1 VGLVW
6 PVAVGPLIRATIA
19 ARGPGRLT
27 LSIEHEI
34 RVEAE
39 VSSQFDQYDTQ
50 DIRQKDIDHFVHP
63 WTDFETFHEKG
74 SLVVAESEGA
84 YIFDSDGRRY
94 LDGIGG
100 LWCVN
105 AGYGRAEIGQ
115 AMAEQA
121 TRMTYYSS
129 FGHHT
134 SVPAAELSAKLA
146 SLAPGPLN
154 HVIYGSGGSMANDTT
169 VRVIHFYFNQL
180 GMPNKKTIITREN
193 GYHGSTY
200 LAMSMTGIEYDHIGF
215 DVIGEPLIQRV
226 SGPDLYRR
234 PEGTTPEE
242 YTNLLLDEFRDK
254 IESLGSE
261 NVAAF
266 FAEPIMGAGG
276 VLVPP
281 PCYLQGMRD
290 LCTEYRVLFVAD
302 EVVTAFGRLGYF
314 FASEDVFGIV
324 PDVIN
329 SAKGLTSAYAPLS
342 ATLIS
347 DEIYDVIS
355 VPQAEGSVFAHGF
368 TYSGHPV
375 CCAAALKNIEIMER
389 EDLCG
394 HVRRVGPY
402 FSERLATLSD
412 LGIVGDVR
420 GSHFM
425 QCVENV
431 ADKETRALFDPS
443 VHVGDRVANACEKRG
458 LIVRPIAHLN
468 VLSPPLVLTTD
479 QIDWMVDVLREGIIE
494 VQADL
499 VAEGIWNPS

>member
-1 VGLVW
+1 M
-6 PVAVGPLIRATIA
+6 
-19 ARGPGRLT
+19 T

-34 RVEAE
+34 RIEAE
-39 VSSQFDQYDTQ
+39 VPSKFDQYDTQ
-50 DIRQKDIDHFVHP
+50 DIWQKDIDHFVHP

-134 SVPAAELSAKLA
+134 TIPVAELSHTLA
-146 SLAPGPLN
+146 RLAPGPLN
-154 HVIYGSGGSMANDTT
+154 HVLYGSGGSMANDTT

-180 GMPNKKTIITREN
+180 GMPDKKIIITREN

-215 DVIGEPLIQRV
+215 DVIGEPLIQKV

-242 YTNLLLDEFRDK
+242 YTNLLLDEFRGK
-254 IESLGSE
+254 IESLGAE

-281 PCYLQGMRD
+281 PGYLKGMRD
-290 LCTEYRVLFVAD
+290 LCTEYRILFVSD
-302 EVVTAFGRLGYF
+302 EVVTAFGRLGHF
-314 FASEDVFGIV
+314 FASEDEFGIV

-412 LGIVGDVR
+412 LGIGGDVR
-420 GSHFM
+420 GSPFM

-431 ADKETRALFDPS
+431 ADKETKQLFDPS

-499 VAEGIWNPS
+499 LAEGIWNPS

>member
-1 VGLVW
+1 M
-6 PVAVGPLIRATIA
+6 
-19 ARGPGRLT
+19 
-27 LSIEHEI
+27 SIEREI
-34 RVEAE
+34 SVGSEAE
-39 VSSQFDQYDTQ
+39 VAAAARFAQYDTQ
-50 DIRQKDIDHFVHP
+50 DIWQKDKDHFIHP
-63 WTDFETFHEKG
+63 WTDFSTFQEQG
-74 SLVVAESEGA
+74 SMVVAESEGA
-84 YIFDSDGRRY
+84 YIFDSDGKRY

-105 AGYGRAEIGQ
+105 VGYGRAEIGQ

-121 TRMTYYSS
+121 TKMTYYSS

-134 SVPAAELSAKLA
+134 TVPVAELSAKLA

-154 HVIYGSGGSMANDTT
+154 HVLYGSGGSMANDTT
-169 VRVIHFYFNQL
+169 VRLVHFYFNQL
-180 GMPNKKTIITREN
+180 GMPDKKMIITREN

-200 LAMSMTGIEYDHIGF
+200 LAMSMTGIDYDHIGF

-242 YTNLLLDEFRDK
+242 YTDLLLAEFRAK
-254 IESLGSE
+254 VESLGPQ

-281 PCYLQGMRD
+281 PGYLKGMRD
-290 LCTEYRVLFVAD
+290 LCTEFQVLFVAD
-302 EVVTAFGRLGYF
+302 EVVTAFGRLGHF

-324 PDVIN
+324 PDIIN

-347 DEIYDVIS
+347 DGIYDVIS

-375 CCAAALKNIEIMER
+375 CCAAALANIEIIER
-389 EDLCG
+389 EDICG

-402 FSERLATLSD
+402 FSERLASLSD

-431 ADKETRALFDPS
+431 ADKETKELFDPS
-443 VHVGDRVANACEKRG
+443 VHVGDRVAGACEKRG

-468 VLSPPLVLTTD
+468 VLSPPLVLTVE
-479 QIDWMVDVLREGIIE
+479 QIDWMVDVLRDGIIE

-499 VAEGIWNPS
+499 VAEGLWNPA

>member
-1 VGLVW
+1 M
-6 PVAVGPLIRATIA
+6 
-19 ARGPGRLT
+19 T

-134 SVPAAELSAKLA
+134 SVPAAERSAKLA

-180 GMPNKKTIITREN
+180 GMPNKKIIITREN

-254 IESLGSE
+254 IESLGAE

-281 PCYLQGMRD
+281 PGYLQGMRA
-290 LCTEYRVLFVAD
+290 LCTEYRLLFVAD
-302 EVVTAFGRLGYF
+302 EVVTAFGRLGHF

>member
-1 VGLVW
+1 M
-6 PVAVGPLIRATIA
+6 
-19 ARGPGRLT
+19 
-27 LSIEHEI
+27 SIEHEI
-34 RVEAE
+34 SVSAEAE
-39 VSSQFDQYDTQ
+39 VAAAARFDQYDTQ
-50 DIRQKDIDHFVHP
+50 DIWQKDKDHFIHP
-63 WTDFETFHEKG
+63 WTDFSTFQEQG
-74 SLVVAESEGA
+74 SMVVAESEGA
-84 YIFDSDGRRY
+84 YIFDSDGKRY

-105 AGYGRAEIGQ
+105 VGYGRAEIGQ

-121 TRMTYYSS
+121 TKMTYYSS

-134 SVPAAELSAKLA
+134 TVPVAELSAKLA

-154 HVIYGSGGSMANDTT
+154 HVLYGSGGSMANDTT
-169 VRVIHFYFNQL
+169 VRLVHFYFNQL
-180 GMPNKKTIITREN
+180 GMPDKKMIITREN

-200 LAMSMTGIEYDHIGF
+200 LAMSMTGIDYDHIGF

-242 YTNLLLDEFRDK
+242 YTDLLLAEFRTK
-254 IESLGSE
+254 VESLGPE

-281 PCYLQGMRD
+281 PGYLKGMRD
-290 LCTEYRVLFVAD
+290 LCTEFQVLFVAD
-302 EVVTAFGRLGYF
+302 EVVTAFGRLGHF

-324 PDVIN
+324 PDIIN

-347 DEIYDVIS
+347 DDIYDVIS

-375 CCAAALKNIEIMER
+375 CCAAALANIEIIER
-389 EDLCG
+389 EDICG

-402 FSERLATLSD
+402 FSERLASLSD

-431 ADKETRALFDPS
+431 ADKETKELFDPS
-443 VHVGDRVANACEKRG
+443 VHVGDRVAGACEKRG

-468 VLSPPLVLTTD
+468 VLSPPLVLTVE
-479 QIDWMVDVLREGIIE
+479 QIDWMVDVLRDGIIE

-499 VAEGIWNPS
+499 VAEGLWNPA

>member
-1 VGLVW
+1 M
-6 PVAVGPLIRATIA
+6 
-19 ARGPGRLT
+19 T

-34 RVEAE
+34 RIEAE
-39 VSSQFDQYDTQ
+39 VPSKFDQYDTQ
-50 DIRQKDIDHFVHP
+50 DIWQKDIDHFVHP

-146 SLAPGPLN
+146 SLTPGPLN

-180 GMPNKKTIITREN
+180 GMPDKKIIITREN

-215 DVIGEPLIQRV
+215 DVIGEPLIQKV

-242 YTNLLLDEFRDK
+242 YTDLLLDEFRGK
-254 IESLGSE
+254 IESLGAE

-281 PCYLQGMRD
+281 PGYLKGMRD
-290 LCTEYRVLFVAD
+290 LCTEYRILFVSD
-302 EVVTAFGRLGYF
+302 EVVTAFGRLGHF
-314 FASEDVFGIV
+314 FASEDEFGIV

-402 FSERLATLSD
+402 FSERLVTLSD

-431 ADKETRALFDPS
+431 ADKETRQLFDPS

-499 VAEGIWNPS
+499 LAEGIWNPS

>member
-1 VGLVW
+1 M
-6 PVAVGPLIRATIA
+6 
-19 ARGPGRLT
+19 
-27 LSIEHEI
+27 SIEHEI
-34 RVEAE
+34 SVGSEADAKAAAH
-39 VSSQFDQYDTQ
+39 FDQYDTQ
-50 DIRQKDIDHFVHP
+50 DIWQKDKDHFIHP
-63 WTDFETFHEKG
+63 WTDFATFHENG

-105 AGYGRAEIGQ
+105 AGYGRAEIGR

-121 TRMTYYSS
+121 TKMTYYSS

-134 SVPAAELSAKLA
+134 TIPVAELSAKLA
-146 SLAPGPLN
+146 GLAPGPLN

-169 VRVIHFYFNQL
+169 VRLVHFYFNQL
-180 GMPNKKTIITREN
+180 GMPDKKMIITREN

-200 LAMSMTGIEYDHIGF
+200 LAMSMTGIDYDHIGF

-234 PEGTTPEE
+234 PDGTTPEE
-242 YTNLLLDEFRDK
+242 YTGLLLDEFRTK
-254 IESLGSE
+254 VEALGPE

-276 VLVPP
+276 VLLPP
-281 PCYLQGMRD
+281 PGYLPGMRD
-290 LCTEYRVLFVAD
+290 LCTEYRILFVSD
-302 EVVTAFGRLGYF
+302 EVVTAFGRLGHF

-324 PDVIN
+324 PDIIN

-347 DEIYDVIS
+347 DEIYEVIS

-375 CCAAALKNIEIMER
+375 CCAAALANIEIIER

-431 ADKETRALFDPS
+431 ADKETKELFDPS
-443 VHVGDRVANACEKRG
+443 VHVGDRVADACEKRG

-468 VLSPPLVLTTD
+468 VLSPPLVLSVE

-499 VAEGIWNPS
+499 VAEGLWGPA

>member
-1 VGLVW
+1 M
-6 PVAVGPLIRATIA
+6 
-19 ARGPGRLT
+19 
-27 LSIEHEI
+27 SIEHEI
-34 RVEAE
+34 SVGSEAE
-39 VSSQFDQYDTQ
+39 VAAAARFDQYDTQ
-50 DIRQKDIDHFVHP
+50 DIWQKDKDHFIHP
-63 WTDFETFHEKG
+63 WTDFSTFQEQG
-74 SLVVAESEGA
+74 SMVVAESEGA
-84 YIFDSDGRRY
+84 YIFDSDGKRY

-105 AGYGRAEIGQ
+105 VGYGRAEIGR

-121 TRMTYYSS
+121 TKMTYYSS

-134 SVPAAELSAKLA
+134 TVPVAELSAKLA

-154 HVIYGSGGSMANDTT
+154 HVLYGSGGSMANDTT
-169 VRVIHFYFNQL
+169 VRLVHFYFNQL
-180 GMPNKKTIITREN
+180 GMPDKKMIITREN

-200 LAMSMTGIEYDHIGF
+200 LAMSMTGIDYDHIGF

-242 YTNLLLDEFRDK
+242 YTDLLLAEFRAK
-254 IESLGSE
+254 VESLGPQ

-281 PCYLQGMRD
+281 PGYLKGMRD
-290 LCTEYRVLFVAD
+290 LCTEFQVLFVAD
-302 EVVTAFGRLGYF
+302 EVVTAFGRLGHF

-324 PDVIN
+324 PDIIN

-347 DEIYDVIS
+347 DGIYDVIS

-375 CCAAALKNIEIMER
+375 CCAAALANIEIIER
-389 EDLCG
+389 EDICG

-402 FSERLATLSD
+402 FSERLASLSD

-431 ADKETRALFDPS
+431 ADKETKELFDPS
-443 VHVGDRVANACEKRG
+443 VHVGDRVAGACEKRG

-468 VLSPPLVLTTD
+468 VLSPPLVLTVE
-479 QIDWMVDVLREGIIE
+479 QIDWMVDVLRDGIIE

-499 VAEGIWNPS
+499 VAEGLWNPA

>member
-1 VGLVW
+1 M
-6 PVAVGPLIRATIA
+6 
-19 ARGPGRLT
+19 
-27 LSIEHEI
+27 SIEREI
-34 RVEAE
+34 SVGSEAE
-39 VSSQFDQYDTQ
+39 VAAAARFDQYDTQ
-50 DIRQKDIDHFVHP
+50 DIWQKDKDHFIHP
-63 WTDFETFHEKG
+63 WTDFSTFQEQG
-74 SLVVAESEGA
+74 SMVVAESEGA
-84 YIFDSDGRRY
+84 YIFDSDGKRY

-105 AGYGRAEIGQ
+105 VGYGRAEIGQ

-121 TRMTYYSS
+121 TKMTYYSS

-134 SVPAAELSAKLA
+134 TVPVAELSAKLA

-154 HVIYGSGGSMANDTT
+154 HVLYGSGGSMANDTT
-169 VRVIHFYFNQL
+169 VRLVHFYFNQL
-180 GMPNKKTIITREN
+180 GMPDKKMIITREN

-200 LAMSMTGIEYDHIGF
+200 LAMSMTGIDYDHIGF

-242 YTNLLLDEFRDK
+242 YTDLLLDEFRTK
-254 IESLGSE
+254 VESLGPE

-281 PCYLQGMRD
+281 PGYLKGMRD
-290 LCTEYRVLFVAD
+290 LCTEFQVLFVAD
-302 EVVTAFGRLGYF
+302 EVVTAFGRLGHF

-324 PDVIN
+324 PDIIN

-347 DEIYDVIS
+347 DGIYDVIS

-375 CCAAALKNIEIMER
+375 CCAAALANIEIIER
-389 EDLCG
+389 EDICG

-402 FSERLATLSD
+402 FSERLASLSD

-431 ADKETRALFDPS
+431 ADKETKELFDPS
-443 VHVGDRVANACEKRG
+443 VHVGDRVAGACEKRG

-468 VLSPPLVLTTD
+468 VLSPPLVLTVE
-479 QIDWMVDVLREGIIE
+479 QIDWMVDVLRDGIIE

-499 VAEGIWNPS
+499 VAEGLWNPA

>member
-1 VGLVW
+1 M
-6 PVAVGPLIRATIA
+6 
-19 ARGPGRLT
+19 
-27 LSIEHEI
+27 SIEHEI
-34 RVEAE
+34 SVGSEAE
-39 VSSQFDQYDTQ
+39 VAAAARFDQYDTQ
-50 DIRQKDIDHFVHP
+50 DIWQKDKDHFIHP
-63 WTDFETFHEKG
+63 WTDFSTFQEQG

-84 YIFDSDGRRY
+84 YIFDSDGKRY

-105 AGYGRAEIGQ
+105 VGYGRAEIGQ

-121 TRMTYYSS
+121 TKMTYYSS

-134 SVPAAELSAKLA
+134 TVPVAELSAKLA

-154 HVIYGSGGSMANDTT
+154 HVLYGSGGSMANDTT
-169 VRVIHFYFNQL
+169 VRLVHFYFNQL
-180 GMPNKKTIITREN
+180 GMPDKKMIITREN

-200 LAMSMTGIEYDHIGF
+200 LAMSMTGIDYDHIGF

-242 YTNLLLDEFRDK
+242 YTDLLLAEFRAK
-254 IESLGSE
+254 VESLGPQ

-281 PCYLQGMRD
+281 PGYLKGMRD
-290 LCTEYRVLFVAD
+290 LCTEFQVLFVAD
-302 EVVTAFGRLGYF
+302 EVVTAFGRLGHF

-324 PDVIN
+324 PDIIN

-347 DEIYDVIS
+347 DGIYDVIS

-375 CCAAALKNIEIMER
+375 CCAAALANIEIIER
-389 EDLCG
+389 EDICG

-402 FSERLATLSD
+402 FSERLASLSD

-431 ADKETRALFDPS
+431 ADKETKELFDPS
-443 VHVGDRVANACEKRG
+443 VHVGDRVAGACEKRG

-468 VLSPPLVLTTD
+468 VLSPPLVLTVE
-479 QIDWMVDVLREGIIE
+479 QIDWMVDVLRDGIIE

-499 VAEGIWNPS
+499 VAEGLWNPA

>member
-1 VGLVW
+1 M
-6 PVAVGPLIRATIA
+6 
-19 ARGPGRLT
+19 T

-34 RVEAE
+34 RIEAE
-39 VSSQFDQYDTQ
+39 VPSKFDQYDTQ
-50 DIRQKDIDHFVHP
+50 DIWQKDIDHFVHP

-146 SLAPGPLN
+146 SLTPGPLN

-180 GMPNKKTIITREN
+180 GMPDKKIIITREN

-215 DVIGEPLIQRV
+215 DVIGEPLIQKV

-242 YTNLLLDEFRDK
+242 YTNLLLDEFRGK
-254 IESLGSE
+254 IESLGAE

-281 PCYLQGMRD
+281 PGYLKGMRD
-290 LCTEYRVLFVAD
+290 LCTEYRILFVSD
-302 EVVTAFGRLGYF
+302 EVVTAFGRLGHF
-314 FASEDVFGIV
+314 FASEDEFGIV

-431 ADKETRALFDPS
+431 ADKETRQLFDPS
-443 VHVGDRVANACEKRG
+443 VNVGDRVANACEKRG

-499 VAEGIWNPS
+499 LAEGIWNPS

>member
-1 VGLVW
+1 M
-6 PVAVGPLIRATIA
+6 
-19 ARGPGRLT
+19 
-27 LSIEHEI
+27 SIEHEI
-34 RVEAE
+34 SVSAEAE
-39 VSSQFDQYDTQ
+39 VAAAARFDQYDTQ
-50 DIRQKDIDHFVHP
+50 DIWQKDKDHFIHP
-63 WTDFETFHEKG
+63 WTDFSTFKEQG
-74 SLVVAESEGA
+74 SMVVAESEGA
-84 YIFDSDGRRY
+84 YIFDSDGKRY

-105 AGYGRAEIGQ
+105 VGYGRAEIGQ

-121 TRMTYYSS
+121 TKMTYYSS

-134 SVPAAELSAKLA
+134 TVPVAELSAKLA

-154 HVIYGSGGSMANDTT
+154 HVLYGSGGSMANDTT
-169 VRVIHFYFNQL
+169 VRLVHFYFNQL
-180 GMPNKKTIITREN
+180 GMPDKKMIITREN

-200 LAMSMTGIEYDHIGF
+200 LAMSMTGIDYDHIGF

-242 YTNLLLDEFRDK
+242 YTDLLLAEFRAK
-254 IESLGSE
+254 VESLGPE

-281 PCYLQGMRD
+281 PGYLKGMRD
-290 LCTEYRVLFVAD
+290 LCTEFQVLFVAD
-302 EVVTAFGRLGYF
+302 EVVTAFGRLGHF

-324 PDVIN
+324 PDIIN

-347 DEIYDVIS
+347 DDIYDVIS

-375 CCAAALKNIEIMER
+375 CCAAALANIEIIER
-389 EDLCG
+389 EDICG

-402 FSERLATLSD
+402 FSERLASLSD

-431 ADKETRALFDPS
+431 ADKETKELFDPS
-443 VHVGDRVANACEKRG
+443 VHVGDRVAGACEKRG

-468 VLSPPLVLTTD
+468 VLSPPLVLTVE
-479 QIDWMVDVLREGIIE
+479 QIDWMVDVLRDGIIE

-499 VAEGIWNPS
+499 VAEGLWNPA

>member
-1 VGLVW
+1 M
-6 PVAVGPLIRATIA
+6 
-19 ARGPGRLT
+19 
-27 LSIEHEI
+27 
-34 RVEAE
+34 
-39 VSSQFDQYDTQ
+39 
-50 DIRQKDIDHFVHP
+50 
-63 WTDFETFHEKG
+63 
-74 SLVVAESEGA
+74 VAESEGA

-180 GMPNKKTIITREN
+180 GMPNKKIIITREN

-254 IESLGSE
+254 IESLGAD

-281 PCYLQGMRD
+281 PGYLQGMRD
-290 LCTEYRVLFVAD
+290 LCTEYRILFVAD
-302 EVVTAFGRLGYF
+302 EVVTAFGRLGHF

>member
-1 VGLVW
+1 M
-6 PVAVGPLIRATIA
+6 
-19 ARGPGRLT
+19 
-27 LSIEHEI
+27 SIEREI
-34 RVEAE
+34 SVGSEAE
-39 VSSQFDQYDTQ
+39 VAAAARFDQYDTQ
-50 DIRQKDIDHFVHP
+50 DIWQKDKDHFIHP
-63 WTDFETFHEKG
+63 WTDFSTFQEQG
-74 SLVVAESEGA
+74 SMVVAESEGA
-84 YIFDSDGRRY
+84 YIFDSDGKRY

-105 AGYGRAEIGQ
+105 VGYGRAEIGQ

-121 TRMTYYSS
+121 TKMTYYSS

-134 SVPAAELSAKLA
+134 TVPVAELSAKLA

-154 HVIYGSGGSMANDTT
+154 HVLYGSGGSMANDTT
-169 VRVIHFYFNQL
+169 VRLVHFYFNQL
-180 GMPNKKTIITREN
+180 GMPDKKMIITREN

-200 LAMSMTGIEYDHIGF
+200 LAMSMTGIDYDHIGF

-242 YTNLLLDEFRDK
+242 YTDLLLAEFRAK
-254 IESLGSE
+254 VESLGPQ

-281 PCYLQGMRD
+281 PGYLKGMRD
-290 LCTEYRVLFVAD
+290 LCTEFQILFVTD
-302 EVVTAFGRLGYF
+302 EVVTAFGRLGHF

-324 PDVIN
+324 PDIIN

-347 DEIYDVIS
+347 DGIYDVIS

-375 CCAAALKNIEIMER
+375 CCAAALANIEIIER
-389 EDLCG
+389 EDICG

-402 FSERLATLSD
+402 FSERLASLSD

-425 QCVENV
+425 HCVENV
-431 ADKETRALFDPS
+431 ADKETKEPFDPS
-443 VHVGDRVANACEKRG
+443 VHVGDRVAEACEKRG

-468 VLSPPLVLTTD
+468 VLSPPLVLSVE
-479 QIDWMVDVLREGIIE
+479 QIDWMVDVLRDGIIE

-499 VAEGIWNPS
+499 VAEGLWNPA

>member
-1 VGLVW
+1 M
-6 PVAVGPLIRATIA
+6 
-19 ARGPGRLT
+19 
-27 LSIEHEI
+27 SIEHEI
-34 RVEAE
+34 SVGSETDAEAAAH
-39 VSSQFDQYDTQ
+39 FDQYDTQ
-50 DIRQKDIDHFVHP
+50 DIWQKDKDHFIHP
-63 WTDFETFHEKG
+63 WTDFATFHENG
-74 SLVVAESEGA
+74 SLVVAESDGA

-105 AGYGRAEIGQ
+105 AGYGRAEIGR

-121 TRMTYYSS
+121 TKMTYYSS

-134 SVPAAELSAKLA
+134 TIPVAELSAKLA

-169 VRVIHFYFNQL
+169 VRLVHFYFNQL
-180 GMPNKKTIITREN
+180 GMPDKKMVITREN

-200 LAMSMTGIEYDHIGF
+200 LAMSMTGIDYDHIGF

-234 PEGTTPEE
+234 PDGTTPEE
-242 YTNLLLDEFRDK
+242 YTAMLLDEFRTK
-254 IESLGSE
+254 VEALGPE

-276 VLVPP
+276 VLLPP
-281 PCYLQGMRD
+281 PGYLPGMRD
-290 LCTEYRVLFVAD
+290 LCTEYRILFVSD
-302 EVVTAFGRLGYF
+302 EVVTAFGRLGHF

-324 PDVIN
+324 PDIIN

-375 CCAAALKNIEIMER
+375 CCAAALANIEIIER

-431 ADKETRALFDPS
+431 ADKETKELFDPS
-443 VHVGDRVANACEKRG
+443 VHVGDRVADACEKRG

-468 VLSPPLVLTTD
+468 VLSPPLVLSVE

-499 VAEGIWNPS
+499 VAEGLWDPA

>member
-1 VGLVW
+1 M
-6 PVAVGPLIRATIA
+6 
-19 ARGPGRLT
+19 
-27 LSIEHEI
+27 SIEHEI
-34 RVEAE
+34 SVGSEAE
-39 VSSQFDQYDTQ
+39 VAAAARFDQYDTQ
-50 DIRQKDIDHFVHP
+50 DIWQKDKDHFIHP
-63 WTDFETFHEKG
+63 WTDFSTFQEQG
-74 SLVVAESEGA
+74 SMVVAESEGA
-84 YIFDSDGRRY
+84 YIFDSDGKRY

-105 AGYGRAEIGQ
+105 VGYGRAEIGQ

-121 TRMTYYSS
+121 TKMTYYSS

-134 SVPAAELSAKLA
+134 TVPVAELSAKLA

-154 HVIYGSGGSMANDTT
+154 HVLYGSGGSMANDTT
-169 VRVIHFYFNQL
+169 VRLVHFYFNQL
-180 GMPNKKTIITREN
+180 GMPDKKMVITREN

-200 LAMSMTGIEYDHIGF
+200 LAMSMTGIDYDHIGF

-226 SGPDLYRR
+226 SGPYLYRR
-234 PEGTTPEE
+234 PDGTTPEE
-242 YTNLLLDEFRDK
+242 YTAMLLNEFRTK
-254 IESLGSE
+254 VEALGPE

-276 VLVPP
+276 VLLPP
-281 PCYLQGMRD
+281 PGYLPGMRD
-290 LCTEYRVLFVAD
+290 LCTEYRILFVSD
-302 EVVTAFGRLGYF
+302 EVVTAFGRLGHF

-324 PDVIN
+324 PDIIN

-375 CCAAALKNIEIMER
+375 CCAAALANIEIIER

-431 ADKETRALFDPS
+431 ADKETKELFDPS
-443 VHVGDRVANACEKRG
+443 VHVGDRVADACEKRG

-468 VLSPPLVLTTD
+468 VLSPPLVLSVE

-499 VAEGIWNPS
+499 VAEGLWDPA

>member
-1 VGLVW
+1 M
-6 PVAVGPLIRATIA
+6 
-19 ARGPGRLT
+19 
-27 LSIEHEI
+27 SIEHEI
-34 RVEAE
+34 SVGSEADAKAAAH
-39 VSSQFDQYDTQ
+39 FDQYDTQ
-50 DIRQKDIDHFVHP
+50 DIWQKDKDHFIHP
-63 WTDFETFHEKG
+63 WTDFATFHENG

-105 AGYGRAEIGQ
+105 AGYGRAEIGR

-121 TRMTYYSS
+121 TKMTYYSS

-134 SVPAAELSAKLA
+134 TIPVAELSAKLA

-169 VRVIHFYFNQL
+169 VRLVHFYFNQL
-180 GMPNKKTIITREN
+180 GMPDKKMVITREN

-200 LAMSMTGIEYDHIGF
+200 LAMSMTGIDYDHIGF

-234 PEGTTPEE
+234 PDGTTPEE
-242 YTNLLLDEFRDK
+242 YTGLLLDEFRTK
-254 IESLGSE
+254 VEALGPE

-276 VLVPP
+276 VLLPP
-281 PCYLQGMRD
+281 PGYLPGMRD
-290 LCTEYRVLFVAD
+290 LCTEYRILFVSD
-302 EVVTAFGRLGYF
+302 EVVTAFGRLGHF

-324 PDVIN
+324 PDIIN

-347 DEIYDVIS
+347 DEIYEVIS

-375 CCAAALKNIEIMER
+375 CCAAALANIEIIQR

-420 GSHFM
+420 GSYFM

-431 ADKETRALFDPS
+431 ADKETKELFDPS
-443 VHVGDRVANACEKRG
+443 VHVGDRVADACEKRG

-468 VLSPPLVLTTD
+468 VLSPPLVLSVE

-499 VAEGIWNPS
+499 VAEGLWGPA

>member
-1 VGLVW
+1 M
-6 PVAVGPLIRATIA
+6 
-19 ARGPGRLT
+19 
-27 LSIEHEI
+27 SIEHEI
-34 RVEAE
+34 SVGSEAE
-39 VSSQFDQYDTQ
+39 VAAAARFAQYDTQ
-50 DIRQKDIDHFVHP
+50 DIWQKDKDHFIHP
-63 WTDFETFHEKG
+63 WTDFSTFQEQG
-74 SLVVAESEGA
+74 SMVVAESEGA
-84 YIFDSDGRRY
+84 YIFDSDGKRY

-105 AGYGRAEIGQ
+105 VGYGRAEIGQ

-121 TRMTYYSS
+121 TKMTYYSS

-134 SVPAAELSAKLA
+134 TIPVAELSAKLA

-154 HVIYGSGGSMANDTT
+154 HVLYGSGGSMANDTT
-169 VRVIHFYFNQL
+169 VRLVHFYFNQL
-180 GMPNKKTIITREN
+180 GMPDKKMIITREN

-200 LAMSMTGIEYDHIGF
+200 LAMSMTGIDYDHIGF

-242 YTNLLLDEFRDK
+242 YTDLLLAEFRAK
-254 IESLGSE
+254 VESLGPQ

-281 PCYLQGMRD
+281 PGYLKGMRD
-290 LCTEYRVLFVAD
+290 LCTEFQVLFVAD
-302 EVVTAFGRLGYF
+302 EVVTAFGRLGHF

-324 PDVIN
+324 PDIIN

-347 DEIYDVIS
+347 DGIYDVIS

-375 CCAAALKNIEIMER
+375 CCAAALANIEIIER
-389 EDLCG
+389 EDICG

-402 FSERLATLSD
+402 FSERLASLSD

-431 ADKETRALFDPS
+431 ADKETKELFDPS
-443 VHVGDRVANACEKRG
+443 VHVGDRVAGACEKRG

-468 VLSPPLVLTTD
+468 VLSPPLVLTVE
-479 QIDWMVDVLREGIIE
+479 QIDWMVDVLRDGIIE

-499 VAEGIWNPS
+499 VAEGLWNPA

>member
-1 VGLVW
+1 M
-6 PVAVGPLIRATIA
+6 
-19 ARGPGRLT
+19 
-27 LSIEHEI
+27 SIEHEI
-34 RVEAE
+34 SVGSEAE
-39 VSSQFDQYDTQ
+39 VAAAARFDQYDTQ
-50 DIRQKDIDHFVHP
+50 DIWQKDKDHFIHP
-63 WTDFETFHEKG
+63 WTDFSTFQEQG
-74 SLVVAESEGA
+74 SMVVAESEGA
-84 YIFDSDGRRY
+84 YIFDSDGKRY

-105 AGYGRAEIGQ
+105 VGYGRAEIGQ

-121 TRMTYYSS
+121 TKMTYYSS

-134 SVPAAELSAKLA
+134 TVPVAELSAKLA

-154 HVIYGSGGSMANDTT
+154 HVLYGSGGSMANDTT
-169 VRVIHFYFNQL
+169 VRLVHFYFNQL
-180 GMPNKKTIITREN
+180 GMPDKKMIITREN

-200 LAMSMTGIEYDHIGF
+200 LAMSMTGIDYDHIGF

-242 YTNLLLDEFRDK
+242 YTDLLLAEFRAK
-254 IESLGSE
+254 VESLGPQ

-281 PCYLQGMRD
+281 PGYLKGMRD
-290 LCTEYRVLFVAD
+290 LCTEFQVLFVAD
-302 EVVTAFGRLGYF
+302 EVVTAFGRLGHF

-324 PDVIN
+324 PDIIN

-347 DEIYDVIS
+347 DGIYDVIS

-375 CCAAALKNIEIMER
+375 CCAAALANIEIIER
-389 EDLCG
+389 EDICG

-402 FSERLATLSD
+402 FSERLASLSD

-431 ADKETRALFDPS
+431 ADKETKELFDPS
-443 VHVGDRVANACEKRG
+443 VHVGDRVAGACEKRG

-468 VLSPPLVLTTD
+468 VLSPPLVLTVE
-479 QIDWMVDVLREGIIE
+479 QIDWMVDVLRDGIIE

-499 VAEGIWNPS
+499 VAEGLWNPA

>member
-1 VGLVW
+1 M
-6 PVAVGPLIRATIA
+6 
-19 ARGPGRLT
+19 T

-34 RVEAE
+34 RIEAE
-39 VSSQFDQYDTQ
+39 VPSKFDQYDTQ
-50 DIRQKDIDHFVHP
+50 DIWQKDIDHFVHP
-63 WTDFETFHEKG
+63 WTDFATFHEKG

-180 GMPNKKTIITREN
+180 GMPNKKIIITREN

-254 IESLGSE
+254 IESLGAE

-281 PCYLQGMRD
+281 PGYLQGMRD

-302 EVVTAFGRLGYF
+302 EVVTAFGRLGHF

-431 ADKETRALFDPS
+431 ADKETRELFDPS

>member
-1 VGLVW
+1 M
-6 PVAVGPLIRATIA
+6 
-19 ARGPGRLT
+19 
-27 LSIEHEI
+27 SIEHEI
-34 RVEAE
+34 SVSAEAE
-39 VSSQFDQYDTQ
+39 VAAAARFDQYDTQ
-50 DIRQKDIDHFVHP
+50 DIWQKDKDHFIHP
-63 WTDFETFHEKG
+63 WTDFSTFKEQG
-74 SLVVAESEGA
+74 SMVVAESEGA
-84 YIFDSDGRRY
+84 YIFDSDGKRY

-105 AGYGRAEIGQ
+105 VGYGRAEIGQ

-121 TRMTYYSS
+121 TKMTYYSS

-134 SVPAAELSAKLA
+134 TVPVAELSAKLA

-154 HVIYGSGGSMANDTT
+154 HVLYGSGGSMANDTT
-169 VRVIHFYFNQL
+169 VRLVHFYFNQL
-180 GMPNKKTIITREN
+180 GMPDKKMIITREN

-200 LAMSMTGIEYDHIGF
+200 LAMSMTGIDYDHIGF

-242 YTNLLLDEFRDK
+242 YTDLLLAEFRAK
-254 IESLGSE
+254 VESLGPE

-281 PCYLQGMRD
+281 PGYLKGMRD
-290 LCTEYRVLFVAD
+290 LCTEFQVLFVAD
-302 EVVTAFGRLGYF
+302 EVVTAFGRLGHF

-324 PDVIN
+324 PDIIN

-347 DEIYDVIS
+347 DGIYDVIS

-375 CCAAALKNIEIMER
+375 CCAAALANIEIIER
-389 EDLCG
+389 EDICG

-402 FSERLATLSD
+402 FSERLASLSD

-431 ADKETRALFDPS
+431 ADKETKELFDPS
-443 VHVGDRVANACEKRG
+443 VHVGDRVAGACEKRG

-468 VLSPPLVLTTD
+468 VLSPPLVLTVE
-479 QIDWMVDVLREGIIE
+479 QIDWMVDVLRDGIIE

-499 VAEGIWNPS
+499 VAEGLWNPA

>member
-1 VGLVW
+1 M
-6 PVAVGPLIRATIA
+6 
-19 ARGPGRLT
+19 
-27 LSIEHEI
+27 SIEHEI
-34 RVEAE
+34 SVGSETDAEAAAH
-39 VSSQFDQYDTQ
+39 FDQYDTQ
-50 DIRQKDIDHFVHP
+50 DIWQKDKDHFIHP
-63 WTDFETFHEKG
+63 WTDFSTFQEQG
-74 SLVVAESEGA
+74 SMVVAESDGA

-105 AGYGRAEIGQ
+105 AGYGRAEIGR

-121 TRMTYYSS
+121 TKMTYYSS

-134 SVPAAELSAKLA
+134 TIPVAELSAKLA

-169 VRVIHFYFNQL
+169 VRLVHFYFNQL
-180 GMPNKKTIITREN
+180 GMPDKKMVITREN

-200 LAMSMTGIEYDHIGF
+200 LAMSMTGIDYDHIGF

-226 SGPDLYRR
+226 SGPYLYRR
-234 PEGTTPEE
+234 PDGTTPEE
-242 YTNLLLDEFRDK
+242 YTAMLLNEFRTK
-254 IESLGSE
+254 VEALGPE

-276 VLVPP
+276 VLLPP
-281 PCYLQGMRD
+281 PGYLPGMRD
-290 LCTEYRVLFVAD
+290 LCTEYRILFVSD
-302 EVVTAFGRLGYF
+302 EVVTAFGRLGHF

-324 PDVIN
+324 PDIIN

-375 CCAAALKNIEIMER
+375 CCAAALANIEIIER

-431 ADKETRALFDPS
+431 ADKETKELFDPS
-443 VHVGDRVANACEKRG
+443 VHVGDRVADACEKRG

-468 VLSPPLVLTTD
+468 VLSPPLVLSVE

-499 VAEGIWNPS
+499 VAEGLWDPA

>member
-1 VGLVW
+1 M
-6 PVAVGPLIRATIA
+6 
-19 ARGPGRLT
+19 
-27 LSIEHEI
+27 SIEHEI
-34 RVEAE
+34 SVSAEAE
-39 VSSQFDQYDTQ
+39 VAAAARFDQYDTQ
-50 DIRQKDIDHFVHP
+50 DIWQKDKDHFIHP
-63 WTDFETFHEKG
+63 WTDFSTFKEQG
-74 SLVVAESEGA
+74 SMVVAESEGA
-84 YIFDSDGRRY
+84 YIFDSDGKRY

-105 AGYGRAEIGQ
+105 VGYGRAEIGQ

-121 TRMTYYSS
+121 TKMTYYSS

-134 SVPAAELSAKLA
+134 TVPVAELSAKLA

-154 HVIYGSGGSMANDTT
+154 HVLYGSGGSMANDTT
-169 VRVIHFYFNQL
+169 VRLVHFYFNQL
-180 GMPNKKTIITREN
+180 GMPDKKMIITREN

-200 LAMSMTGIEYDHIGF
+200 LAMSMTGIDYDHIGF

-242 YTNLLLDEFRDK
+242 YTDLLLAEFRTK
-254 IESLGSE
+254 VESLGPE

-281 PCYLQGMRD
+281 PGYLKGMRD
-290 LCTEYRVLFVAD
+290 LCTEFQVLFVAD
-302 EVVTAFGRLGYF
+302 EVVTAFGRLGHF

-324 PDVIN
+324 PDIIN

-347 DEIYDVIS
+347 DDIYDVIS

-375 CCAAALKNIEIMER
+375 CCAAALANIEIIER
-389 EDLCG
+389 EDICG

-402 FSERLATLSD
+402 FSERLASLSD

-431 ADKETRALFDPS
+431 ADKETKELFDPS
-443 VHVGDRVANACEKRG
+443 VHVGDRVAGACEKRG

-468 VLSPPLVLTTD
+468 VLSPPLVLTVE
-479 QIDWMVDVLREGIIE
+479 QIDWMVDVLRDGIIE

-499 VAEGIWNPS
+499 VAEGLWNPA

>member
-1 VGLVW
+1 M
-6 PVAVGPLIRATIA
+6 
-19 ARGPGRLT
+19 
-27 LSIEHEI
+27 SIEHEI
-34 RVEAE
+34 SVSAEAE
-39 VSSQFDQYDTQ
+39 VAAAARFDQYDTQ
-50 DIRQKDIDHFVHP
+50 DIWQKDKDHFIHP
-63 WTDFETFHEKG
+63 WTDFSTFQEQG
-74 SLVVAESEGA
+74 SMVVAESEGA
-84 YIFDSDGRRY
+84 YIFDSDGKRY

-105 AGYGRAEIGQ
+105 VGYGRAEIGQ

-121 TRMTYYSS
+121 TKMTYYSS

-134 SVPAAELSAKLA
+134 TVPVAELSAKLA

-154 HVIYGSGGSMANDTT
+154 HVLYGSGGSMANDTT
-169 VRVIHFYFNQL
+169 VRLVHFYFNQL
-180 GMPNKKTIITREN
+180 GMPDKKMIITREN

-200 LAMSMTGIEYDHIGF
+200 LAMSMTGIDYDHIGF

-242 YTNLLLDEFRDK
+242 YTDLLLAEFRAK
-254 IESLGSE
+254 VESLGPE

-281 PCYLQGMRD
+281 PGYLKGMRD
-290 LCTEYRVLFVAD
+290 LCTEFQVLFVAD
-302 EVVTAFGRLGYF
+302 EVVTAFGRLGHF

-324 PDVIN
+324 PDIIN

-347 DEIYDVIS
+347 DDIYDVIS

-375 CCAAALKNIEIMER
+375 CCAAALANIEIIER
-389 EDLCG
+389 EDICG

-402 FSERLATLSD
+402 FSERLASLSD

-431 ADKETRALFDPS
+431 ADKETKELFDPS
-443 VHVGDRVANACEKRG
+443 VHVGDRVAGACEKRG

-468 VLSPPLVLTTD
+468 VLSPPLVLTVE
-479 QIDWMVDVLREGIIE
+479 QIDWMVDVLRDGIIE

-499 VAEGIWNPS
+499 VAEGLWNPA

>member
-1 VGLVW
+1 M
-6 PVAVGPLIRATIA
+6 
-19 ARGPGRLT
+19 
-27 LSIEHEI
+27 SIEHEI
-34 RVEAE
+34 SVGSEADAE
-39 VSSQFDQYDTQ
+39 AASHFDQYDTQ
-50 DIRQKDIDHFVHP
+50 DIWQKDKDHFIHP
-63 WTDFETFHEKG
+63 WTDFATFHENG

-84 YIFDSDGRRY
+84 YIFDSDGHRY

-105 AGYGRAEIGQ
+105 AGYGRAEIGR

-121 TRMTYYSS
+121 TKMTYYSS

-134 SVPAAELSAKLA
+134 TIPVAELSAKLA

-169 VRVIHFYFNQL
+169 VRLVHFYFNQL
-180 GMPNKKTIITREN
+180 GMPDKKMVITREN

-200 LAMSMTGIEYDHIGF
+200 LAMSMTGIDYDHIGF

-234 PEGTTPEE
+234 PDGTTPEE
-242 YTNLLLDEFRDK
+242 YTTMLLNEFRTK
-254 IESLGSE
+254 VEALGPE

-276 VLVPP
+276 VLLPP
-281 PCYLQGMRD
+281 PGYLPGMRD
-290 LCTEYRVLFVAD
+290 LCTEYRILFVSD
-302 EVVTAFGRLGYF
+302 EVVTAFGRLGHF

-324 PDVIN
+324 PDIIN

-347 DEIYDVIS
+347 DGIYDVIS

-375 CCAAALKNIEIMER
+375 CCAAALANIEIIER
-389 EDLCG
+389 EDICG

-402 FSERLATLSD
+402 FSERLASLSD

-431 ADKETRALFDPS
+431 ADKETKELFDPS
-443 VHVGDRVANACEKRG
+443 VHVGDRVAGACEKRG

-468 VLSPPLVLTTD
+468 VLSPPLVLTVE
-479 QIDWMVDVLREGIIE
+479 QIDWMVDVLRDGIIE

-499 VAEGIWNPS
+499 VAEGLWNPA

>member
-1 VGLVW
+1 M
-6 PVAVGPLIRATIA
+6 
-19 ARGPGRLT
+19 
-27 LSIEHEI
+27 SIEHEI
-34 RVEAE
+34 SVGSEAE
-39 VSSQFDQYDTQ
+39 VAAAARFDQYDTQ
-50 DIRQKDIDHFVHP
+50 DIWQKDKDHFIHP
-63 WTDFETFHEKG
+63 WTDFSTFQEQG
-74 SLVVAESEGA
+74 SMVVAESEGA
-84 YIFDSDGRRY
+84 YIFDSDGKRY

-105 AGYGRAEIGQ
+105 VGYGRAEIGQ

-121 TRMTYYSS
+121 TKMTYYSS
-129 FGHHT
+129 FGPHT
-134 SVPAAELSAKLA
+134 TVPVAELSAKLA

-154 HVIYGSGGSMANDTT
+154 HVLYGSGGSMANDTT
-169 VRVIHFYFNQL
+169 VRLVHFYFNQL
-180 GMPNKKTIITREN
+180 GMPDKKMIITREN

-200 LAMSMTGIEYDHIGF
+200 LAMSMTGIDYDHIGF

-242 YTNLLLDEFRDK
+242 YTDLLLAEFRAK
-254 IESLGSE
+254 VESLGPQ

-281 PCYLQGMRD
+281 PGYLKGMRD
-290 LCTEYRVLFVAD
+290 LCTEFQVLFVAD
-302 EVVTAFGRLGYF
+302 EVVTAFGRLGHF

-324 PDVIN
+324 PDIIN

-347 DEIYDVIS
+347 DGIYDVIS

-375 CCAAALKNIEIMER
+375 CCAAALANIEIIER
-389 EDLCG
+389 EDICG

-402 FSERLATLSD
+402 FSERLASLSD

-431 ADKETRALFDPS
+431 ADKETKELFDPS
-443 VHVGDRVANACEKRG
+443 VHVGDRVAGACEKRG

-468 VLSPPLVLTTD
+468 VLSPPLVLTVE
-479 QIDWMVDVLREGIIE
+479 QIDWMVDVLRDGIIE

-499 VAEGIWNPS
+499 VAEGLWNPA

>member
-1 VGLVW
+1 M
-6 PVAVGPLIRATIA
+6 
-19 ARGPGRLT
+19 
-27 LSIEHEI
+27 SNEHEI
-34 RVEAE
+34 SVGSEAE
-39 VSSQFDQYDTQ
+39 VAAAARFDQYDTQ
-50 DIRQKDIDHFVHP
+50 DIWQKDKDHFIHP
-63 WTDFETFHEKG
+63 WTDFSTFQEQG
-74 SLVVAESEGA
+74 SMVVAESEGA
-84 YIFDSDGRRY
+84 YIFDSDGKRY

-105 AGYGRAEIGQ
+105 VGYGRAEIGQ

-121 TRMTYYSS
+121 TKMTYYSS

-134 SVPAAELSAKLA
+134 TVPVAELSAKLA

-154 HVIYGSGGSMANDTT
+154 HVLYGSGGSMANDTT
-169 VRVIHFYFNQL
+169 VRLVHFYFNQL
-180 GMPNKKTIITREN
+180 GMPDKKMIITREN

-200 LAMSMTGIEYDHIGF
+200 LAMSMTGIDYDHIGF

-242 YTNLLLDEFRDK
+242 YTDLLLAEFRAK
-254 IESLGSE
+254 VESLGPQ

-281 PCYLQGMRD
+281 PGYLKGMRD
-290 LCTEYRVLFVAD
+290 LCTEFQVLFVAD
-302 EVVTAFGRLGYF
+302 EVVTAFGRLGHF

-324 PDVIN
+324 PDIIN

-347 DEIYDVIS
+347 DGIYDVIS

-375 CCAAALKNIEIMER
+375 CCAAALANIEIIER
-389 EDLCG
+389 EDICG

-402 FSERLATLSD
+402 FSERLASLSD

-431 ADKETRALFDPS
+431 ADKETKELFDPS
-443 VHVGDRVANACEKRG
+443 VHVGDRVAGACEKRG

-468 VLSPPLVLTTD
+468 VLSPPLVLTVE
-479 QIDWMVDVLREGIIE
+479 QIDWMVDVLRDGIIE

-499 VAEGIWNPS
+499 VAEGLWNPA

>member
-1 VGLVW
+1 M
-6 PVAVGPLIRATIA
+6 
-19 ARGPGRLT
+19 
-27 LSIEHEI
+27 SIEHEI
-34 RVEAE
+34 SVGSEAE
-39 VSSQFDQYDTQ
+39 VAAAARFDQYDTQ
-50 DIRQKDIDHFVHP
+50 DIWQKDKDHFIHP
-63 WTDFETFHEKG
+63 WTDFSTFKEQG
-74 SLVVAESEGA
+74 SMVVAESEGA
-84 YIFDSDGRRY
+84 YIFDSDGKRY

-105 AGYGRAEIGQ
+105 VGYGRAEIGR

-121 TRMTYYSS
+121 TKMTYYSS

-134 SVPAAELSAKLA
+134 TIPVAELSAKLA
-146 SLAPGPLN
+146 SLAPEPLN
-154 HVIYGSGGSMANDTT
+154 HVLYGSGGSMANDTT
-169 VRVIHFYFNQL
+169 VRLVHFYFNQL
-180 GMPNKKTIITREN
+180 GMPDKKMIITREN

-200 LAMSMTGIEYDHIGF
+200 LAMSMTGIDYDHIGF

-242 YTNLLLDEFRDK
+242 YTDLLLAEFRAK
-254 IESLGSE
+254 VESLGPQ

-281 PCYLQGMRD
+281 PGYLKGMRD
-290 LCTEYRVLFVAD
+290 LCTEFQVLFVAD
-302 EVVTAFGRLGYF
+302 EVVTAFGRLGHF

-324 PDVIN
+324 PDIIN

-342 ATLIS
+342 ATIIS
-347 DEIYDVIS
+347 DGIYDVIS

-375 CCAAALKNIEIMER
+375 CCAAALANIEIIER
-389 EDLCG
+389 EDICG

-402 FSERLATLSD
+402 FSERLASLSD

-431 ADKETRALFDPS
+431 ADKETKELFDPS
-443 VHVGDRVANACEKRG
+443 VHVGDRVAGACEKRG

-468 VLSPPLVLTTD
+468 VLSPPLVLTVE
-479 QIDWMVDVLREGIIE
+479 QIDWMVDVLRDGIIE

-499 VAEGIWNPS
+499 VAEGLWNPA

>member
-1 VGLVW
+1 M
-6 PVAVGPLIRATIA
+6 P
-19 ARGPGRLT
+19 
-27 LSIEHEI
+27 IEHEI
-34 RVEAE
+34 SVGVEAE
-39 VSSQFDQYDTQ
+39 AAAAARFDQYDTQ
-50 DIRQKDIDHFVHP
+50 DIWQKDKDHFIHP
-63 WTDFETFHEKG
+63 WTDFSTFKEQG
-74 SLVVAESEGA
+74 SMVVAESEGA
-84 YIFDSDGRRY
+84 YIFDSDGKRY

-105 AGYGRAEIGQ
+105 VGYGRAEIGR

-121 TRMTYYSS
+121 TKMTYYSS

-134 SVPAAELSAKLA
+134 TIPVAELSAKLA
-146 SLAPGPLN
+146 SLAPEPLN
-154 HVIYGSGGSMANDTT
+154 HVLYGSGGSMANDTT
-169 VRVIHFYFNQL
+169 VRLVHFYFNQL
-180 GMPNKKTIITREN
+180 GMPDKKMIITREN

-200 LAMSMTGIEYDHIGF
+200 LAMSMTGIDYDHIGF

-242 YTNLLLDEFRDK
+242 YTDLLLAEFRTK
-254 IESLGSE
+254 VESLGPQ

-281 PCYLQGMRD
+281 PGYLKGMRD
-290 LCTEYRVLFVAD
+290 LCTEFQILFVAD
-302 EVVTAFGRLGYF
+302 EVVTAFGRLGHF

-324 PDVIN
+324 PDIIN

-347 DEIYDVIS
+347 DGIYDVIS

-375 CCAAALKNIEIMER
+375 CCAAALANIEIIER
-389 EDLCG
+389 EDICG

-402 FSERLATLSD
+402 FSERLASLSD

-431 ADKETRALFDPS
+431 ADKGTKELFDPS
-443 VHVGDRVANACEKRG
+443 VHVGDRVAEACEKRG

-468 VLSPPLVLTTD
+468 VLSPPLVLSVE
-479 QIDWMVDVLREGIIE
+479 QIDWMVDVLRDGIIE

-499 VAEGIWNPS
+499 VAEGLWNPA

>member
-1 VGLVW
+1 M
-6 PVAVGPLIRATIA
+6 
-19 ARGPGRLT
+19 
-27 LSIEHEI
+27 SIEHEI
-34 RVEAE
+34 SVSAEAE
-39 VSSQFDQYDTQ
+39 VAAAARFDQYDTQ
-50 DIRQKDIDHFVHP
+50 DIWQKDKDHFIHP
-63 WTDFETFHEKG
+63 WTDFSTFQEQG
-74 SLVVAESEGA
+74 SMVVAESEGA
-84 YIFDSDGRRY
+84 YIFDSDGKRY

-105 AGYGRAEIGQ
+105 VGYGRAEIGQ

-121 TRMTYYSS
+121 TKMTYYSS

-134 SVPAAELSAKLA
+134 TVPVAELSAKLA

-154 HVIYGSGGSMANDTT
+154 HVLYGSGGSMANDTT
-169 VRVIHFYFNQL
+169 VRLVHFYFNQL
-180 GMPNKKTIITREN
+180 GMPDKKMIITREN

-200 LAMSMTGIEYDHIGF
+200 LAMSMTGIDYDHIGF

-242 YTNLLLDEFRDK
+242 YTDLLLAEFRAK
-254 IESLGSE
+254 VESLGPQ

-281 PCYLQGMRD
+281 PGYLKGMRD
-290 LCTEYRVLFVAD
+290 LCTEFQVLFVAD
-302 EVVTAFGRLGYF
+302 EVVTAFGRLGHF

-324 PDVIN
+324 PDIIN

-347 DEIYDVIS
+347 DGIYDVIS

-375 CCAAALKNIEIMER
+375 CCAAALANIEIIER
-389 EDLCG
+389 EDICG

-402 FSERLATLSD
+402 FSERLASLSD

-431 ADKETRALFDPS
+431 ADKETKELFDPS
-443 VHVGDRVANACEKRG
+443 VHVGDRVAGACEKRG

-468 VLSPPLVLTTD
+468 VLSPPLVLTVE
-479 QIDWMVDVLREGIIE
+479 QIDWMVDVLRDGIIE

-499 VAEGIWNPS
+499 VAEGLWNPA

>member
-1 VGLVW
+1 M
-6 PVAVGPLIRATIA
+6 
-19 ARGPGRLT
+19 
-27 LSIEHEI
+27 SIEREI
-34 RVEAE
+34 SVGSEAE
-39 VSSQFDQYDTQ
+39 VAAAARFDQYDTQ
-50 DIRQKDIDHFVHP
+50 DIWQKDKDHFIHP
-63 WTDFETFHEKG
+63 WTDFSTFKEQG
-74 SLVVAESEGA
+74 SMVVAESEGA
-84 YIFDSDGRRY
+84 YIFDSDGKRY

-105 AGYGRAEIGQ
+105 VGYGRAEIGR

-121 TRMTYYSS
+121 TKMTYYSS

-134 SVPAAELSAKLA
+134 TIPVAELSAKLA

-154 HVIYGSGGSMANDTT
+154 HVLYGSGGSMANDTT
-169 VRVIHFYFNQL
+169 VRLVHFYFNQL
-180 GMPNKKTIITREN
+180 GMPDKKMIITREN

-200 LAMSMTGIEYDHIGF
+200 LAMSMTGIDYDHIGF

-242 YTNLLLDEFRDK
+242 YTDLLLAEFRAK
-254 IESLGSE
+254 VESLGPQ

-281 PCYLQGMRD
+281 PGYLKGMRD
-290 LCTEYRVLFVAD
+290 LCTEFQVLFVAD
-302 EVVTAFGRLGYF
+302 EVVTAFGRLGHF

-324 PDVIN
+324 PDIIN

-347 DEIYDVIS
+347 DGIYDVIS

-375 CCAAALKNIEIMER
+375 CCAAALANIEIIER
-389 EDLCG
+389 EDICG

-402 FSERLATLSD
+402 FSERLASLSD

-431 ADKETRALFDPS
+431 ADKETKELFDPS
-443 VHVGDRVANACEKRG
+443 VHVGDRVAGACEKRG

-468 VLSPPLVLTTD
+468 VLSPPLVLTVE
-479 QIDWMVDVLREGIIE
+479 QIDWMVDVLRDGIIE

-499 VAEGIWNPS
+499 VAEGLWNPA

>member
-1 VGLVW
+1 M
-6 PVAVGPLIRATIA
+6 
-19 ARGPGRLT
+19 T

-34 RVEAE
+34 RIEAE
-39 VSSQFDQYDTQ
+39 VPSKFDQYDTQ
-50 DIRQKDIDHFVHP
+50 DIWQKDIDHFVHP

-180 GMPNKKTIITREN
+180 GMPNKKIIITREN

-254 IESLGSE
+254 IESLGAD

-281 PCYLQGMRD
+281 PGYLQGMRD
-290 LCTEYRVLFVAD
+290 LCTEYRILFVAD
-302 EVVTAFGRLGYF
+302 EVVTAFGRLGHF

>member
-1 VGLVW
+1 M
-6 PVAVGPLIRATIA
+6 
-19 ARGPGRLT
+19 T

-39 VSSQFDQYDTQ
+39 VSSQFDQYDTH

-63 WTDFETFHEKG
+63 WTDFETFHEQG

-180 GMPNKKTIITREN
+180 GMPNKKIIITREN

-254 IESLGSE
+254 IESLGAE

-281 PCYLQGMRD
+281 HGYLQGMRD

-431 ADKETRALFDPS
+431 ADKETRELFDPS

>member
-1 VGLVW
+1 M
-6 PVAVGPLIRATIA
+6 
-19 ARGPGRLT
+19 
-27 LSIEHEI
+27 SIEHEI
-34 RVEAE
+34 SVSAEAE
-39 VSSQFDQYDTQ
+39 VAAAARFDQYDTQ
-50 DIRQKDIDHFVHP
+50 DIWQKDKDHFIHP
-63 WTDFETFHEKG
+63 WTDFSTFKEQG
-74 SLVVAESEGA
+74 SMVVAESEGA
-84 YIFDSDGRRY
+84 YIFDSDGKRY

-105 AGYGRAEIGQ
+105 VGYGRAEIGQ

-121 TRMTYYSS
+121 TKMTYYSS

-134 SVPAAELSAKLA
+134 TIPVAELSAKLA

-154 HVIYGSGGSMANDTT
+154 HVLYGSGGSMANDTT
-169 VRVIHFYFNQL
+169 VRLVHFYFNQL
-180 GMPNKKTIITREN
+180 GMPDKKMIITREN

-200 LAMSMTGIEYDHIGF
+200 LAMSMTGIDYDHIGF

-242 YTNLLLDEFRDK
+242 YTDLLLAEFRTK
-254 IESLGSE
+254 VESLGPE

-281 PCYLQGMRD
+281 PGYLKGMRD
-290 LCTEYRVLFVAD
+290 LCTEFQVLFVAD
-302 EVVTAFGRLGYF
+302 EVVTAFGRLGHF

-324 PDVIN
+324 PDIIN

-347 DEIYDVIS
+347 DGIYDVIS

-375 CCAAALKNIEIMER
+375 CCAAALANIEIIER
-389 EDLCG
+389 EDICG

-402 FSERLATLSD
+402 FSERLASLSD

-431 ADKETRALFDPS
+431 ADKETKELFDPS
-443 VHVGDRVANACEKRG
+443 VHVGDRVAGACEKRG

-468 VLSPPLVLTTD
+468 VLSPPLVLTVE
-479 QIDWMVDVLREGIIE
+479 QIDWMVDVLRDGIIE

-499 VAEGIWNPS
+499 VAEGLWNPA